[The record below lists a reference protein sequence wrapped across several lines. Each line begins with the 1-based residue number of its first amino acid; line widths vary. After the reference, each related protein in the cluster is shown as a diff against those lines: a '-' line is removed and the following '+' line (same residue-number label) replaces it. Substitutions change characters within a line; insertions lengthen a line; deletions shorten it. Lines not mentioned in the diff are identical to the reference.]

1 MLVKLG
7 QVVRCL
13 VALSTLMLAPA
24 LAVQVR
30 PRGIY
35 AVVKVEDEINALMP
49 SPCSENP
56 VNVAFPHVLGG
67 VITGV

>member
-1 MLVKLG
+1 
-7 QVVRCL
+7 
-13 VALSTLMLAPA
+13 MLAPA